1 MKSHKT
7 PPHGEVTHSRQT
19 PTFTK
24 TVSKPSTHSTIL
36 SEKRK
41 SQASISKKHPVSSSS
56 KPTSSVARVEQK
68 AKTIR
73 QSGPA
78 LPNKLHVK
86 DNYNGSTTR
95 GHKED
100 SKTTTGSN
108 SHRPTQA
115 TVRTTNALKKSSGV
129 LSSTTV
135 TNPRYKDVTT
145 TSTASK
151 QLTRKAPK
159 FGTQRAVSTTNSK
172 ANLKTV
178 PSFSGDETD
187 PEEQTQLQT
196 PPKQNIVL
204 LSSSTRHDQRL
215 ATHRQESGY
224 SSFGV
229 SLEEREDERVT
240 TKPRISQRCE
250 SKTRSLSVQQP
261 LTVFNPLQL
270 SFPNYQIRDK
280 DREKLFH
287 TLAPRIRKWT
297 FLGRYLDIDDE
308 TLKEIASSCHF
319 DVERCYQMLCRWRR
333 EATYLRL
340 AQGLKDIM
348 REDLYPDLISQ
359 IPCRVRELRVDQERA
374 SHTSQHMSEDVEGFV
389 VDLPPTDERM
399 ESLKSKCES
408 FKNNGLGQH
417 ARITCKMHHAENE
430 HAHAQG
436 TSTESVD
443 LKFVLTSL
451 NDVRVIKDVC
461 LAAHYKGFEKVS
473 VFVEL
478 TKIE

>member
-7 PPHGEVTHSRQT
+7 PSHREITHSRQI
-19 PTFTK
+19 PK
-24 TVSKPSTHSTIL
+24 TVSKLSSHSTIL

-41 SQASISKKHPVSSSS
+41 SQASISKRHPASSSS
-56 KPTSSVARVEQK
+56 KPTSSVARVDQK

-73 QSGPA
+73 QSGPS
-78 LPNKLHVK
+78 LPNKVHLK

-95 GHKED
+95 EHKEV
-100 SKTTTGSN
+100 SKNKTGN
-108 SHRPTQA
+108 SPHQPPPA
-115 TVRTTNALKKSSGV
+115 TVRTKNALKKSSGV

-135 TNPRYKDVTT
+135 TNPRYKDVTA

-159 FGTQRAVSTTNSK
+159 VNMQRAVSTTNSK
-172 ANLKTV
+172 ANLRTV

-196 PPKQNIVL
+196 PPKQKIAL

-240 TKPRISQRCE
+240 IKPRISQTCE
-250 SKTRSLSVQQP
+250 SKTLSLSGSSVQQP
-261 LTVFNPLQL
+261 LTVINPLQL

-359 IPCRVRELRVDQERA
+359 IPCRVRELRVDQERE
-374 SHTSQHMSEDVEGFV
+374 HIDVSEDVEGFV

-399 ESLKSKCES
+399 ESLKSRCES

-417 ARITCKMHHAENE
+417 AHVTCKMHHAENE
-430 HAHAQG
+430 HARAQG
-436 TSTESVD
+436 TSVESVD
-443 LKFVLTSL
+443 FVLTSL
-451 NDVRVIKDVC
+451 NDVRVIKNVC
-461 LAAHYKGFEKVS
+461 LAAHCKGFEKVS
-473 VFVEL
+473 VFVKLLL
-478 TKIE
+478 TKID